1 MKRKI
6 HLLSKSLLAV
16 AAILMFA
23 TSICAQTPNSMS
35 YQAVVRDASDNLVV
49 NSTVG
54 MRISILIGSATGPSV
69 YVETQSPN
77 TNDNGLLSIAVG
89 QGTPVSGNFG
99 DIDWGN
105 GAYFIKTEID
115 PAGGSSYTISGTSQ
129 LLSVPYAL
137 HAGNNPWEK
146 GTTYPNEITFSDEV
160 SDTTMVSIGYKG
172 LYNLVESGRFAFDEN
187 ISVAGICGFEFH
199 HNGQVNKLFLKTG
212 CLGSGILDD
221 TLMTWDRNNDR
232 VGIGTANPT
241 EDLHVKGSTKLE
253 GPTKFGSSSTEIL
266 EIREITGTTSSTN
279 DWVNITYPAGFSSS
293 NTRILSAELKV
304 SGNFWRSQGY
314 ATTNGNIY
322 TSLSTSIYLYYP
334 DETACKNRQYRIV
347 LMKVQ

>member
-1 MKRKI
+1 MIRTI
-6 HLLSKSLLAV
+6 HLLSKSLLTV

-23 TSICAQTPNSMS
+23 TSVYAQAPNSMS
-35 YQAVVRDASDNLVV
+35 YQAVVRDASDNLVM

-54 MRISILIGSATGPSV
+54 MRISILEGSATGPSV

-99 DIDWGN
+99 AIDWGN

-115 PAGGSSYTISGTSQ
+115 PSGGSSYTISGTSQ

-137 HAGNNPWEK
+137 HAGNNPWQK
-146 GTTYPNEITFSDEV
+146 GTTYLNEISFSNDLT
-160 SDTTMVSIGYKG
+160 DTTSMSIGYTG
-172 LYNLVESGRFAFDEN
+172 LYNKPESGRFAFDEN
-187 ISVAGICGFEFH
+187 VAEAGVCGFEFH
-199 HNGQVNKLFLKTG
+199 NNGQTNKLFLKTG
-212 CLGSGILDD
+212 CLNSGILDD

-232 VGIGTANPT
+232 VGIGTTNPT

-253 GPTKFGSSSTEIL
+253 GPTKFGSSTTEIL
-266 EIREITGTTSSTN
+266 EIHEITGVTSATN
-279 DWVNITYPAGFSSS
+279 DWVNTSFPPGFTSN
-293 NTRILSAELKV
+293 NTRVLSAELKV
-304 SGNFWRSQGY
+304 SGSFWRSQGY
-314 ATTNGNIY
+314 TTTNGAIY
-322 TSLSTSIYLYYP
+322 TSLSSFIYLYYP
-334 DETACKNRQYRIV
+334 DESACKNRPYRII